1 MMTWMACGGGGGG
14 GGLIIKNN
22 LAKVKKRRKK
32 TYQKL
37 DTQTCLKPQPSSD
50 TATKVMEMVMIIEVV
65 TVKVI
70 VEAKT
75 KLHEKRENN
84 LKKETHLGAQKTIID
99 IFWAHY
105 PCSPLSLSRKNK
117 QTQGS
122 RHEAS

>member
-1 MMTWMACGGGGGG
+1 
-14 GGLIIKNN
+14 
-22 LAKVKKRRKK
+22 
-32 TYQKL
+32 
-37 DTQTCLKPQPSSD
+37 
-50 TATKVMEMVMIIEVV
+50 MIIEVV

-75 KLHEKRENN
+75 KLDEKRENN
-84 LKKETHLGAQKTIID
+84 LKKETHLEAQKTIID

-122 RHEAS
+122 RHEASQALLILWKSGEVATGAIVEAEFVVPIHIV